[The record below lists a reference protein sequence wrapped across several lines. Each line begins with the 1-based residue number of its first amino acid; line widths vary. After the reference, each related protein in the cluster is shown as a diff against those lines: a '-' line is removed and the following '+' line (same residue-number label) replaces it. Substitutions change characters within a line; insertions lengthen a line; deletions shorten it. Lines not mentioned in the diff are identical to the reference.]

1 MSIHRTPIR
10 IRTLP
15 ATLFLLMLCSL
26 LRSFCGETVRSIA
39 TLTLQQRMNLPD
51 NTQVTLKSGRTTTL
65 GALRA
70 EHRAR
75 MESFERAAALGRA
88 LAAKL
93 KASANHSSVMPPR
106 SAVKGTAAGPAPAPG
121 GSGGGLKADGA
132 AVGKAGSPPGVKNS
146 VATTR
151 PSASSSGLLPRTLV
165 PLPDLAGK
173 SPDGILP
180 RDYRD
185 FCQAADS
192 SACVYLPANT
202 SFFRGQYTGIKNTP
216 FVAASD
222 PLITDPG
229 VCAYDGGSLDAQ
241 YGCIFY
247 YPMGEVTNFTP
258 NAPISSNASCDPAA
272 HYIVDP
278 KGAIQVTFT
287 ATVYTNLEAF
297 TTPQAPVTCAV
308 QVWLWQ

>member
-1 MSIHRTPIR
+1 MSVHRTSFR
-10 IRTLP
+10 ILICFAATL
-15 ATLFLLMLCSL
+15 LFLLLGSP
-26 LRSFCGETVRSIA
+26 LRSFCGENARSIA
-39 TLTLQQRMNLPD
+39 ALTLQERMNLPD

-75 MESFERAAALGRA
+75 MESFQQAAGLGRA
-88 LAAKL
+88 LAARL
-93 KASANHSSVMPPR
+93 KASANTNAVMNSQSAAPAHGAGKPGNTSAMKN
-106 SAVKGTAAGPAPAPG
+106 SAVIASPHAA
-121 GSGGGLKADGA
+121 
-132 AVGKAGSPPGVKNS
+132 SPPPKAA
-146 VATTR
+146 ATT
-151 PSASSSGLLPRTLV
+151 SFVLPKTLV
-165 PLPDLAGK
+165 PLPDLSSK

-185 FCQAADS
+185 FCQAAES
-192 SACVYLPANT
+192 SACIYLPANT
-202 SFFRGQYTGIKNTP
+202 SFFPGQYTGVKNTP

-222 PLITDPG
+222 PLIMDPS

-247 YPMGEVTNFTP
+247 YPMGEVTNFIP

-272 HYIVDP
+272 HYVVDP
-278 KGAIQVTFT
+278 KGAVQVTFT

-297 TTPQAPVTCAV
+297 TTAQAPVTCAV
-308 QVWLWQ
+308 QVWL